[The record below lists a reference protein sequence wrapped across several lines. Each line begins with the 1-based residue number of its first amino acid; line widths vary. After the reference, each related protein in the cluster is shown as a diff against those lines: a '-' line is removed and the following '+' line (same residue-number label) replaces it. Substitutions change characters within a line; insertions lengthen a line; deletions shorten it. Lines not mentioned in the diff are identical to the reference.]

1 MAGQADD
8 LGGGVFKKRL
18 NKNMHRSII
27 LAKGERHWVYEYL
40 FAKKDR
46 DNIDDDELRD
56 FKLLAKAYASLNRA
70 QIDRLVSDKDLLEI
84 CNDGKA

>member
-1 MAGQADD
+1 M
-8 LGGGVFKKRL
+8 
-18 NKNMHRSII
+18 
-27 LAKGERHWVYEYL
+27 YEYL